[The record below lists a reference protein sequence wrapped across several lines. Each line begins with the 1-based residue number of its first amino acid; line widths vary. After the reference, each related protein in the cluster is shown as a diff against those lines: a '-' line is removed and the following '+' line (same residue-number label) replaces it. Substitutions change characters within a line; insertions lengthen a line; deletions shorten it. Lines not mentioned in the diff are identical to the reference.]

1 LTAALALLR
10 QDIPVTVVEA
20 STELPTDPRA
30 STFHPPT
37 MQMLETID
45 VADAL
50 HAMGLEIRK
59 WQYRDRRKGLI
70 AEFDLGVLGSLTKY
84 TYRLHCEQ
92 WKYARLLLER
102 VRSHRLAEVVQGW
115 RVAAVR
121 QNTDGVEVDAEAD
134 GRGRTFR
141 GTYVIG
147 ADGGRSTTR
156 QSLGVTF
163 EGLTFQERFLVLTT
177 TFNFEPHGFAGTCYC
192 ADPELWCST
201 FRVPA
206 FGPPGHWR
214 VVFPVLGDA
223 PEKEVFEEE
232 RCQALLQS
240 FFARRERYEIVHKNL
255 YTVHQRIAGRFRV
268 GRVFLAGDAA
278 HINNPLGGMGLN
290 FGIHDA
296 LNAAEKI
303 GKVWRREAG
312 DDLFDLYDR
321 QRRTVAQEYLLAQ
334 TAQNKRDL
342 EEKDPVSRAKAYE
355 KWRRSAADPERT
367 RDFLMRTA
375 MFDSVRRAGEI
386 S

>member
-1 LTAALALLR
+1 
-10 QDIPVTVVEA
+10 
-20 STELPTDPRA
+20 
-30 STFHPPT
+30 
-37 MQMLETID
+37 
-45 VADAL
+45 
-50 HAMGLEIRK
+50 
-59 WQYRDRRKGLI
+59 
-70 AEFDLGVLGSLTKY
+70 
-84 TYRLHCEQ
+84 
-92 WKYARLLLER
+92 
-102 VRSHRLAEVVQGW
+102 
-115 RVAAVR
+115 
-121 QNTDGVEVDAEAD
+121 
-134 GRGRTFR
+134 
-141 GTYVIG
+141 
-147 ADGGRSTTR
+147 
-156 QSLGVTF
+156 
-163 EGLTFQERFLVLTT
+163 
-177 TFNFEPHGFAGTCYC
+177 
-192 ADPELWCST
+192 
-201 FRVPA
+201 
-206 FGPPGHWR
+206 